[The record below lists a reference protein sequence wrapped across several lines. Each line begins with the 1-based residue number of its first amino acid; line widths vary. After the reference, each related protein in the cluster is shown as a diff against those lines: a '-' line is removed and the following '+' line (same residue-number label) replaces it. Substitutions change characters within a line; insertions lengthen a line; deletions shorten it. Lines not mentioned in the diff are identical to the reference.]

1 MWDRRLLA
9 GLGRQQT
16 RQAVVVA
23 AAAAAAVEATA
34 VM

>member
-23 AAAAAAVEATA
+23 AAAAAVEATA